1 VWIII
6 PLIYVMAYR
15 FCRSFRQSFH
25 ETAAWTIG
33 YLGSAAVI
41 LALDFGGYDGIRA
54 TPDSPGAALAI
65 LGGFVAMIVSHVRWK
80 RRGGD
85 PPRQPGALER
95 AIRATI
101 GGGKRGKRPVAAR
114 PSGQQRAAQ
123 PSARPRPAQP
133 AQSAMPPREP
143 APAHAATAQP
153 PPGNAPRPAARQSQ
167 TTDKYVKATGRALAA
182 MFNSGKKKQIPR
194 R

>member
-25 ETAAWTIG
+25 ETAAFVIG
-33 YLGSAAVI
+33 YLGSAGVI
-41 LALDFGGYDGIRA
+41 LALDVGGYDGLRA

-65 LGGFVAMIVSHVRWK
+65 LGGFVGMIVSHVRWK

-85 PPRQPGALER
+85 PPRQPGSWER
-95 AIRATI
+95 AFRA
-101 GGGKRGKRPVAAR
+101 VL
-114 PSGQQRAAQ
+114 SGSSKAK
-123 PSARPRPAQP
+123 
-133 AQSAMPPREP
+133 
-143 APAHAATAQP
+143 
-153 PPGNAPRPAARQSQ
+153 RPAARPASRPAAAQPAPTQKTVAASPQ
-167 TTDKYVKATGRALAA
+167 TANQQPPRAAPARQAAANGERRSPAADKYAKATGRALAA
-182 MFNSGKKKQIPR
+182 MFNSGKKAKPGAR

>member
-25 ETAAWTIG
+25 ETAAFVIG
-33 YLGSAAVI
+33 YLGSAGVI
-41 LALDFGGYDGIRA
+41 LALDVGGYDGLRA

-65 LGGFVAMIVSHVRWK
+65 LGGFVGMIVSHVRWK

-85 PPRQPGALER
+85 PPRQPGAWER
-95 AIRATI
+95 AIRASISGTPKA
-101 GGGKRGKRPVAAR
+101 KRPAARPASRPVAAQPAPTQKVAAS
-114 PSGQQRAAQ
+114 PSPASPQPPHEAPARQASANGERRS
-123 PSARPRPAQP
+123 PSA
-133 AQSAMPPREP
+133 
-143 APAHAATAQP
+143 
-153 PPGNAPRPAARQSQ
+153 
-167 TTDKYVKATGRALAA
+167 DKYAKATGRALAA
-182 MFNSGKKKQIPR
+182 MFNSGKKPKPGAR